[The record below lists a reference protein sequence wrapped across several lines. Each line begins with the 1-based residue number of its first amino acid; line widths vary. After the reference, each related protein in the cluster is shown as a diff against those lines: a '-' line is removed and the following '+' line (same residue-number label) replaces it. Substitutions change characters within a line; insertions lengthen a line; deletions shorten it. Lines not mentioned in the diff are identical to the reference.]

1 MRQLIL
7 MCVFLLPFMA
17 VQAQETTPDVFP
29 GGVLESAFVET
40 QTTEAIN
47 AIIDHFYPVEQRVA
61 AEYAV
66 DIYHVVLQSTNE
78 QGETFPVFAQL
89 FVPQVDEAAELPV
102 FVLGAGSSGLVDAC
116 APSQEDPNV
125 QNWGSY
131 KAYMLS
137 IATRGYL
144 AILPDYAGF
153 SDGDPE
159 TIQPYYVSAMAGH
172 VLLDAGRAVYS
183 LFAPD
188 AGYVD
193 SPATPAQSVFLA
205 GYSQGGQSIFA
216 AKDLW
221 QTYAPDLPLA
231 GVVGYAPVTNMQ
243 SHMLHLPQLA
253 PYRMYAWKG
262 YYGDVVDLDAIF
274 ADTWLPTLEA
284 DVLRLCVID
293 AAGYFSSSLDELYR
307 PEFANALREGTL
319 AQDYPELDALFE
331 LNNPGF
337 VQNEIPALIVQGD
350 QDATIPLPDHE
361 AFVELYCAAGNHA
374 TDMVLEG
381 MNHFHAREVSY
392 REVVAWM
399 QTVAAGEPV
408 PDVCAGDS

>member
-1 MRQLIL
+1 MKQLIL
-7 MCVFLLPFMA
+7 ICVFLLPFMA
-17 VQAQETTPDVFP
+17 VQAQETTPDVVP
-29 GGVLESAFVET
+29 GSILESTFVET
-40 QTTEAIN
+40 QSMEAID
-47 AIIDHFYPVEQRVA
+47 AIIDHFYEVGQRVP

-66 DIYHVVLQSTNE
+66 DVYHVVLQSTNE
-78 QGETFPVFAQL
+78 QGDAIPIFAQL
-89 FVPQVDEAAELPV
+89 FVPQVDEATELPV
-102 FVLGAGSSGLVDAC
+102 FVLGAGSSGLVDKC

-137 IATRGYL
+137 IAARGYL
-144 AILPDYAGF
+144 TILPDYAGF
-153 SDGDPE
+153 SDDDAE

-172 VLLDAGRAVYS
+172 VLLDAGRAIFS

-188 AGYVD
+188 ADYVD
-193 SPATPAQSVFLA
+193 SPATPAQAVFLA

-221 QTYAPDLPLA
+221 ETYAPELPLA

-253 PYRMYAWKG
+253 PYRMYAWQG
-262 YYGDVVDLDAIF
+262 YYGDVVDLNAIF
-274 ADTWLPTLEA
+274 ADTWLPTLEE
-284 DVLRLCVID
+284 DVRSLCVID
-293 AAGYFSSSLDELYR
+293 AAGYFSSSLDELYQ
-307 PEFANALREGTL
+307 PEFAESLRAGTL

-337 VQNEIPALIVQGD
+337 AQNEIPALIVQGD
-350 QDATIPLPDHE
+350 QDATIPMPDHE
-361 AFVELYCAAGNHA
+361 AFVDLYCAAGNHL
-374 TDMVLEG
+374 TDIILEG

-392 REVVAWM
+392 RDVVGWM
-399 QTVAAGEPV
+399 ETVAAGEPV
-408 PDVCAGDS
+408 PDVCAGK